1 METKWT
7 LIERERGCF
16 HVFIDQ
22 FNSALWASCS
32 FPETASLSSSISMVS
47 HIHVKNLNTLGIIL
61 LLFMLQML
69 TSQCFSFL
77 TLYLLLWCICV
88 VCVCVLG
95 GHMSWGGGLGQL
107 YGVGALLPPSLWLQ
121 ELNSALQD
129 CATGLSTHWTILRS
143 HVFHFCVFTFLET
156 QNIKMMLS

>member
-7 LIERERGCF
+7 LIEWERGCF
-16 HVFIDQ
+16 YVFIGQ

-32 FPETASLSSSISMVS
+32 FPETASLSSGISMVS
-47 HIHVKNLNTLGIIL
+47 HIHVKNLNTPGIIP

-88 VCVCVLG
+88 VCVCVG
-95 GHMSWGGGLGQL
+95 GAHVMGRGSRTT
-107 YGVGALLPPSLWLQ
+107 LWSRCST
-121 ELNSALQD
+121 SAFVVV
-129 CATGLSTHWTILRS
+129 ARIELRS
-143 HVFHFCVFTFLET
+143 SGLRNRTLPTEPFYSPMFSTFCVFTFLET